1 MENQEHL
8 LKMTKIK
15 LVIMSLSTILP
26 ILLLVTFQFWIEDL
40 LQEGSVVYD
49 LIVFRYGIFVL
60 LEGYIGL
67 KIAKYAKILTS
78 VDYASSEIIRKNDE
92 RNKFIKLKT
101 ESFTIKILIYLM
113 GIALIVTAFIN
124 RYVFYTLLGVL
135 LVNLVVYFIVKFYY
149 CKKY

>member
-1 MENQEHL
+1 MENKEYL

-124 RYVFYTLLGVL
+124 RYIFYTILAVVL
-135 LVNLVVYFIVKFYY
+135 FAIISFVISKLVYT
-149 CKKY
+149 KKY